1 MKNARKQSARVSPP
15 ALDKTSQGGHVGP
28 ENRSTQELVRDT
40 MYSHVRHIYGNF
52 SETFELLTDFHESWH
67 SGSLSGR

>member
-1 MKNARKQSARVSPP
+1 MEREVKNARKQSAPVSPP

-40 MYSHVRHIYGNF
+40 MYSHVRHISKVTFLKHLNF
-52 SETFELLTDFHESWH
+52 
-67 SGSLSGR
+67 